1 MTQPNITISSNDF
14 DKVHELLD
22 DYSGNSDY
30 SLLLDELERA
40 NVVSMQELPNN
51 IVKMNSIVTFTILES
66 QQSFSLKLVYPEDT
80 AKEGTISIL
89 SPVGSALLGLSIG
102 QMIEWPLSS
111 NQKTMVR
118 IDTVA

>member
-80 AKEGTISIL
+80 ANEGTISIL
-89 SPVGSALLGLSIG
+89 SPVGSALLGLSIS